1 MKRGFILSSF
11 YFASFVELSQGGS
24 LQVVKFSD
32 RGAVCLDGSDAGFY
46 FGAATS
52 NEHKDDWQIHFKGG
66 GWCAGPEDCLAR
78 SRGRLGSSNSWGGTT
93 LASNGIASRDCVI
106 NPDFC
111 KFNYVEVEYCDGD
124 SFLGDRAEPVLVG
137 PPGKEDR
144 LYFRGARIVESMV
157 DKLVAKYGLQRAK
170 NVLITGCSAGGL
182 AAILNADVI
191 YDLLRQHGATPQRY
205 KVVSCSGFFPL
216 LPNFLGQTVYGDLIK
231 DLFELSNAT
240 TRTRCFQD
248 LAGSDI
254 AWHCNVAQYALS
266 YIQAP
271 IFLVNSAKDSWVSR
285 CTFRALQH
293 RGQDIQAACSAK
305 ARPGLTE
312 HYNQFRKLILTNP
325 TVNRPGNGAFVH
337 TCDTHCEGAQPFF
350 NKISLNRV
358 TIQQAISRWWNSIN
372 EIAAAHT
379 YAPCSDAQKDCE
391 ATCSRA
397 PKHAA
402 RPPIDIASSTSNN
415 AAAAADDD
423 DDDDKWSESNSN
435 NNNNNINSNNS
446 SSRDVAA
453 PLPPPASQPMLGGSK
468 STPTLGRSAEEA
480 RRALAEATEDHDH
493 AAMRLA
499 LESARS
505 AGLASSELQ
514 GAQRILTFE
523 AQRQLWD
530 GMQALTK
537 ESEELRSLVQT
548 ATTKASLLESTRSIP
563 PQEVDLNSVWSEAWL
578 DKVAEK
584 VEERIWKKFE
594 SRMADF
600 TAKLLESTDQ
610 RLQRSLE
617 EFRQACSELETVC
630 LAETKVDFT
639 PVTASVQESPQ
650 FSPETASLRRLSWGS
665 SIPSARVN
673 AGAPEASAEVDEA
686 ADSESDDEGIMR
698 WALALA
704 VKTGAH
710 RNTNPPTPPPTTSK
724 PAVDRDEVVSMSTMD
739 TEGRSL
745 GLLNSYADQ
754 PTPRFTPRTSPE
766 GDAPSNAQPSAR
778 SVTSTASSPRQRLT
792 IANSPREELVGLL
805 HWKLDHQGTDR
816 GSLGKDEMGLLA
828 MMCGFVGSGERWD
841 LEWQSLKGLHGWTDQ
856 RGVDAASLSKYL
868 ERQRVGMEELQC
880 MCKGLNYVRGQ
891 TAIPKSEGPPQ
902 VVSLRYNYSNV
913 EVPKE

>member
-1 MKRGFILSSF
+1 MATFAPSEPLALHSPQKYAAKPAHPTSSSPSSPSWPARVGDSIRVGTAGVEGIVRF
-11 YFASFVELSQGGS
+11 VGSTSFAPGDWLGVELWHPLGKNDGTIGGRRY
-24 LQVVKFSD
+24 FS
-32 RGAVCLDGSDAGFY
+32 CLPMHGIFLRPH
-46 FGAATS
+46 AATRGPDGTLEARRVDFTARMAAVAAS
-52 NEHKDDWQIHFKGG
+52 GGKVDYAAVNMTSETAFGSPRKGDSEQFGPTADVSRGGVGG
-66 GWCAGPEDCLAR
+66 G
-78 SRGRLGSSNSWGGTT
+78 GG
-93 LASNGIASRDCVI
+93 
-106 NPDFC
+106 
-111 KFNYVEVEYCDGD
+111 
-124 SFLGDRAEPVLVG
+124 
-137 PPGKEDR
+137 
-144 LYFRGARIVESMV
+144 
-157 DKLVAKYGLQRAK
+157 
-170 NVLITGCSAGGL
+170 GGG
-182 AAILNADVI
+182 NM
-191 YDLLRQHGATPQRY
+191 
-205 KVVSCSGFFPL
+205 SCSG
-216 LPNFLGQTVYGDLIK
+216 G
-231 DLFELSNAT
+231 
-240 TRTRCFQD
+240 
-248 LAGSDI
+248 
-254 AWHCNVAQYALS
+254 
-266 YIQAP
+266 
-271 IFLVNSAKDSWVSR
+271 
-285 CTFRALQH
+285 
-293 RGQDIQAACSAK
+293 
-305 ARPGLTE
+305 
-312 HYNQFRKLILTNP
+312 
-325 TVNRPGNGAFVH
+325 
-337 TCDTHCEGAQPFF
+337 
-350 NKISLNRV
+350 
-358 TIQQAISRWWNSIN
+358 
-372 EIAAAHT
+372 
-379 YAPCSDAQKDCE
+379 
-391 ATCSRA
+391 
-397 PKHAA
+397 
-402 RPPIDIASSTSNN
+402 
-415 AAAAADDD
+415 
-423 DDDDKWSESNSN
+423 NSN

-902 VVSLRYNYSNV
+902 VVSLR
-913 EVPKE
+913 